1 MIIISLILFYLLEG
15 YFSKLRFNKPKID
28 IKKNMLVIDE
38 SLIKIFLED
47 KQPEPAF

>member
-1 MIIISLILFYLLEG
+1 MIIIFLILIYQLED

-38 SLIKIFLED
+38 SLIKIFLEG
-47 KQPEPAF
+47 KQPEPVF